1 MNVNVTGK
9 ASKKLCPDGLVYH
22 PGKGEGEDPCDSI
35 HGVPDKCEG
44 RPERQRPKP
53 GKKNYNIS
61 EYSVSSE
68 LVFSRQGTVEVMMM
82 NTILN

>member
-53 GKKNYNIS
+53 GKKN
-61 EYSVSSE
+61 
-68 LVFSRQGTVEVMMM
+68 
-82 NTILN
+82 